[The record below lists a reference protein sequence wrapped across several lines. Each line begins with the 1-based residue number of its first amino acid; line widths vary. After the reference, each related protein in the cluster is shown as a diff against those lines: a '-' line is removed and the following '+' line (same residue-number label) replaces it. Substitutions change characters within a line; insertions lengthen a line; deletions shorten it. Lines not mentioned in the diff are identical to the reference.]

1 MIITT
6 LGVKEKLGQVTEK
19 EAWLHRNEEAFSK
32 VRQGLAE
39 ARRGEFS
46 QSKPDIEA
54 NLEWLEDVDNNP
66 EQWIDC

>member
-1 MIITT
+1 MVIKT
-6 LGVKEKLGQVTEK
+6 LGMKEQLVQVPEK
-19 EAWLHRNEEAFSK
+19 EAWLYRNEEALSK

-54 NLEWLEDVDNNP
+54 NLEWLEDVDNDP
-66 EQWIDC
+66 DQWIDC